1 MLYNAIIVTV
11 IFYAVLAGTLFGSAG
26 TLGLPMFWAYIS
38 EMTAFS
44 LLTLIL
50 VHRRSPDLI
59 RERMRPGEGE
69 QDKVTLR
76 SGMLLFALHFVIA
89 GLDVGRFHWS
99 NSVPL
104 PLQAI
109 GCYP

>member
-1 MLYNAIIVTV
+1 
-11 IFYAVLAGTLFGSAG
+11 
-26 TLGLPMFWAYIS
+26 
-38 EMTAFS
+38 MTAFS